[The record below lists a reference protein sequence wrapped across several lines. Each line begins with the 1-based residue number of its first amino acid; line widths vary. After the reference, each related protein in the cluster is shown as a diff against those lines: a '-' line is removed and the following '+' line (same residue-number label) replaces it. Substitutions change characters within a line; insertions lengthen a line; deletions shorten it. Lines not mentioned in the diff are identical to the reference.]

1 MSRNPYANVE
11 FSWKQFWESLI
22 YENLPPVIFSPLAAL
37 LIERSPSKAWNVC
50 QNRNLF
56 VLTTHKNPLFFV
68 LFSWLVIYP
77 ASWLI
82 TGGLLIVL
90 FYNGGAGGFD

>member
-37 LIERSPSKAWNVC
+37 LISAPHQKRGMYAKTA
-50 QNRNLF
+50 
-56 VLTTHKNPLFFV
+56 
-68 LFSWLVIYP
+68 IYL
-77 ASWLI
+77 W
-82 TGGLLIVL
+82 
-90 FYNGGAGGFD
+90 